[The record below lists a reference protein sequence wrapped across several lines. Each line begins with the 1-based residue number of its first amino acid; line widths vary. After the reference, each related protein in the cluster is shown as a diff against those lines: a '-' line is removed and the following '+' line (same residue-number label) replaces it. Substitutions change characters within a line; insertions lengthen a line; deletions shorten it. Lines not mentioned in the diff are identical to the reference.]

1 MAYLIYDS
9 ETFAGDAAKGFVAAH
24 GDLVQ
29 QVPGGVVRTTRSRAP
44 EVAVVIGGGSGHYP
58 AFGGLVGP
66 GLAHGA
72 VLGNIFASPS
82 ANQVE
87 SVARIAEQG
96 RGVLLSYG
104 NYAGDVLQFNAAA
117 ARLEDSG
124 IPVRSIP
131 VTDDIYS
138 ASAQNLQKRRGI
150 AGDLVVFK
158 IAGAAAA
165 AGQDLDG
172 VAAAANRANDSI
184 RSLGVAFTGC
194 TLPGAK
200 EPLFQ
205 VPRGRMAI
213 GLGIHGEPGIEETDI
228 PTAAGLAELLV
239 GKLLADAPRGN
250 DTKHR
255 RVIAILNGLG
265 AFKYEEMFAVF
276 AEVKSLLTSKGLDI
290 ADAKVGEFCTSFEMS
305 GVSLTLFWPDEELEE
320 LWFAPADSAAY
331 IQGQV
336 DPSLRAAV
344 VDANNLSSPGGDD
357 VLAIVPGSEQSRAFA
372 PAAVEALTTLSRTI
386 DDHAD
391 ELGRIDAV
399 AGDGDHGLGM
409 QRGAHAAMAAG
420 QEAAS
425 SGAGVGTV
433 LRTAADAWTDAA
445 GGTSGALWSLILR
458 SVANAL
464 GDTDAPSPGAIRR
477 GAADACAQ
485 VVGQGGAHEGDKT
498 MVDALSPFAATLCAN
513 PVEAIGASWHE
524 AARAAREGAEN
535 TRSMLPRLGR
545 ARSHGAKAVGTPDPG
560 AVSFALIVT
569 ALTDLMST
577 DVTDQVKERV
587 PAPQL

>member
-9 ETFAGDAAKGFVAAH
+9 ETFAGDAAEGFVAVH
-24 GDLVQ
+24 GDVVQ
-29 QVPGGVVRTTRSRAP
+29 QVPGGVVRTTRGAAP

-82 ANQVE
+82 AHQVE
-87 SVARIAEQG
+87 SVARIADQG

-104 NYAGDVLQFNAAA
+104 NYAGDVLQFNTAAA
-117 ARLEDSG
+117 KLEDSG
-124 IPVRSIP
+124 IAVRSIP

-138 ASAQNLQKRRGI
+138 ASAQDPAKRRGI

-165 AGQDLDG
+165 AGQDLES
-172 VAAAANRANDSI
+172 VAAAANRANDNI

-205 VPRGRMAI
+205 VPRGRMAV
-213 GLGIHGEPGIEETDI
+213 GLGIHGEPGLEETDI
-228 PTAAGLAELLV
+228 PTPAGLAELLV
-239 GKLLADAPRGN
+239 GKLLEDAPQGASRQHG
-250 DTKHR
+250 

-265 AFKYEEMFAVF
+265 AFKYDEMFAVF
-276 AEVKSLLTSKGLDI
+276 AQVKKLLTGRGLDI

-305 GVSLTLFWPDEELEE
+305 GVSLTLFWPDKELEE

-331 IQGQV
+331 AQGQV
-336 DPSLRAAV
+336 SSSLRSLPI
-344 VDANNLSSPGGDD
+344 DIHDLSSRADD
-357 VLAIVPGSEQSRAFA
+357 GLASFVPGTEQSRAIA
-372 PAAVEALTTLSRTI
+372 PTAVEALATLSRTI
-386 DDHAD
+386 DEHAD

-409 QRGAHAAMAAG
+409 QRGAHAAVLAG
-420 QEAAS
+420 TQAAS
-425 SGAGVGTV
+425 AGAGVGSV
-433 LRTAADAWTDAA
+433 LRTAADAWSDAA

-458 SVANAL
+458 SIANAL
-464 GDTDAPSPGAIRR
+464 GDTDTPTAATIRR

-498 MVDALSPFAATLCAN
+498 MVDSLSPFAATLCAN
-513 PVEAIGASWHE
+513 PAEPIGISWQHAAE
-524 AARAAREGAEN
+524 AARTGADN
-535 TRSMLPRLGR
+535 TTSMLPQLGR
-545 ARSHGAKAVGTPDPG
+545 ARAHGAKAVGTPDPG

-569 ALTDLMST
+569 ALTSLMSAHV
-577 DVTDQVKERV
+577 DNQPKDRV
-587 PAPQL
+587 PATQR